1 MPDTATHVAFDAEL
15 DALRARLMAMGG
27 LAESQVAQA
36 VNALVHASG
45 ETASRVLQQEARVNA
60 AEVETDRELW
70 SLVARRQPTARD
82 LRLLVAVAK
91 AVLELE
97 RVGDEA
103 ARIAKATHRLLGH
116 GIQGAMQPMLK
127 AVDATAR
134 LALTELNQA
143 LDAFARQDATQ
154 ALAVLRADPVLD
166 AGFDTLLR
174 QLVAT
179 MTDDP
184 RTIGTGIELVFV
196 AKALERVGDHAKNL
210 SEQVIYCVAGDDVRH
225 IEPDEVATRVL
236 RPV

>member
-91 AVLELE
+91 AVRELE

-103 ARIAKATHRLLGH
+103 GRIAKATHRLL
-116 GIQGAMQPMLK
+116 
-127 AVDATAR
+127 ATAS
-134 LALTELNQA
+134 
-143 LDAFARQDATQ
+143 
-154 ALAVLRADPVLD
+154 
-166 AGFDTLLR
+166 
-174 QLVAT
+174 
-179 MTDDP
+179 
-184 RTIGTGIELVFV
+184 
-196 AKALERVGDHAKNL
+196 RVPCNR
-210 SEQVIYCVAGDDVRH
+210 C
-225 IEPDEVATRVL
+225 
-236 RPV
+236 